1 MPEILGQ
8 EPFEEASQGPSKG
21 APIVNALTI
30 DVEEYFHPNAMDA
43 TVLPEQWDALPHRV
57 EANTQRLLD
66 LLSECGVHATFFVL
80 GWVAERWPRLVVD
93 IAQRGH
99 EVACHGFAHRL
110 VYKLGPAGFRADVAR
125 GKRVL
130 EDCLGAPVNGFRA
143 ASWSVVAST
152 PWALDILIEEGFTY
166 DSSIF
171 PIRHD
176 IYGIPGFSRF
186 PVTIRC
192 KAGTITEIPPS
203 TVRLLGRNW
212 PVAGGGYFRLF
223 PYWVTHWSIG
233 RINTHDGRPAMV
245 YVHPWE
251 FDNAQPRLPA
261 GPTSRFRQYTNLH
274 KTEERLRR
282 ILRAYRFAPIC
293 EAMPLRPPTDAT
305 HVAQLAA
312 TI

>member
-1 MPEILGQ
+1 
-8 EPFEEASQGPSKG
+8 
-21 APIVNALTI
+21 
-30 DVEEYFHPNAMDA
+30 
-43 TVLPEQWDALPHRV
+43 
-57 EANTQRLLD
+57 
-66 LLSECGVHATFFVL
+66 
-80 GWVAERWPRLVVD
+80 
-93 IAQRGH
+93 
-99 EVACHGFAHRL
+99 L
-110 VYKLGPAGFRADVAR
+110 VYKLGPAGFRADVSR
-125 GKRVL
+125 GKRLL
-130 EDCLGAPVNGFRA
+130 EDCLGRPVSGFRA
-143 ASWSVVAST
+143 ASWSIVAST
-152 PWALDILIEEGFTY
+152 PWALDILIEEGFSY

-192 KAGTITEIPPS
+192 KAGTIIEIPPS
-203 TVRLLGRNW
+203 TVRILGRNW

-251 FDNAQPRLPA
+251 FDQSQPRLPA

-282 ILRAYRFAPIC
+282 ILRAYRFAPIR
-293 EAMPLRPPTDAT
+293 EVMQMRPPTDAT
-305 HVAQLAA
+305 DVAQLPSAPGVA
-312 TI
+312 TLVPLRPRTSAKRSVG